1 MTLSH
6 SPLLLLI
13 MSSYELNKKANHHRI
28 QTNLKVIINSTNI
41 LKKKCQVH
49 LQVTKL
55 RVRVRVS
62 SEELINRPAAVLL
75 NSLG

>member
-1 MTLSH
+1 
-6 SPLLLLI
+6 
-13 MSSYELNKKANHHRI
+13 MSETKKANHHRI
-28 QTNLKVIINSTNI
+28 QTNLKVIINNTNI
-41 LKKKCQVH
+41 LKECQVH
-49 LQVTKL
+49 LQVSKL